1 MLENQKIR
9 AAQVM
14 GPLGEPLTLESLP
27 APDTQHWVIRRK
39 AEVVAAVGGGLLSI
53 EEVCERYDLSLDEF
67 MFWRRAVERSGMYG
81 LRVTRL
87 QLYKELYAQQDE
99 GSVR

>member
-27 APDTQHWVIRRK
+27 SQDTRHWVIRRK

-53 EEVCERYDLSLDEF
+53 EEACERYDLSLDEL
-67 MFWRRAVERSGMYG
+67 MLWRRAVERSGMYG
-81 LRVTRL
+81 LRVTRV
-87 QLYKELYAQQDE
+87 QLYEALYAQQDK
-99 GSVR
+99 R